1 MKRKYKYRFI
11 LFEYLGIVGF
21 SIILGIVLGIYESK
35 GLKIILEY
43 FFTNIKGHIQYGE
56 APLKLTLIISF

>member
-35 GLKIILEY
+35 GLKIILE
-43 FFTNIKGHIQYGE
+43 FFLQI
-56 APLKLTLIISF
+56 